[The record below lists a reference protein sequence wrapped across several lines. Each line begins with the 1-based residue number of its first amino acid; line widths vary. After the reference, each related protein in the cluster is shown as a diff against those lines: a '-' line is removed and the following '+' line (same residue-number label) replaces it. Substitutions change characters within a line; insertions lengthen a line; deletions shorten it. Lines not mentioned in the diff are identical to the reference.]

1 MNLIRNQWKDIVTSK
16 KLLIPILAVLFIP
29 LIYSGVFL
37 KAYWD
42 PYGTVDQLPVAVVNL
57 DEGSH
62 YDGKTLQV
70 GDDLVKELKKN
81 DSFKWHF
88 VDSEEKAIKGLN
100 NEDYYLVV
108 EIPKDFSKNASTVLD
123 KHPKKSNLKYYTN
136 PGANYAASQIANN
149 AIIKLKDSVSKEV
162 TENYA
167 EVIFD
172 NFKTI
177 AKGLDQASDGAKKI
191 DDGTKSAKEG
201 SQKLKDNLAKLAEG
215 TLTYSEGVHQFA
227 GKMGEL
233 NTGIQSLDSGL
244 GQLLTGYQT
253 IDQKFG
259 ELGSGIDTLSEGLN
273 TSLEGHQ
280 QLASK
285 MPQFTAGIEQLNN
298 KAQSFSEKIA
308 AVEKVLSSPE
318 LANLEKMAP
327 KLDQVKT
334 DAKAFNTKL
343 ASLKVKE
350 ALSNR
355 DAKVKSIIQNSSM
368 TDEEKKAAM
377 DQLESLPKIEL
388 PDLSGLEQS
397 LAALQELPDASEVQ
411 SAVASAKAQLQQVKQ
426 LPNKTEQLYTS
437 TVAIQNAIDQMTSG
451 TNKLYQGALKL
462 QTGQGQLQ
470 EGLQTANGKLDTA
483 KSGAD
488 KLANGSSQLSA
499 ALNKLESGS
508 TSIQSNSSKLAEGS
522 KSLDKGLGDL
532 KSGTGKLSNKL
543 KSAAD
548 ETGEIDADQDNYNM
562 IASPVKTENDTA
574 KKIDNYGTGLT
585 PYILSM
591 GLFVGALMLTVVF
604 PMKDPAGRP
613 RNAFEW
619 FVSKYSVLLLVG
631 ILQAVIASTML
642 IFGLGLEVESLWRF
656 YLFAIV
662 VSLTFLAIIQLLATT
677 MGNPGRF
684 IAVIILVLQ
693 LAASAGT
700 FPLELVPKFFQVIHS
715 LLPMTYTING
725 FRTIIASGDDSYL
738 WHQAAVLGTVAI
750 IMMAATTAYF
760 AWNIRKMK
768 QDEA

>member
-1 MNLIRNQWKDIVTSK
+1 MELIRKQWKDIVTNK
-16 KLLIPILAVLFIP
+16 KLLISVIGILFVP

-57 DEGSH
+57 DEGSQ

-70 GDDLVKELKKN
+70 GDELVKELKKN
-81 DSFKWHF
+81 DQFKWRF
-88 VDSEEKAIKGLN
+88 IESEEQAINGLN
-100 NEDYYLVV
+100 NEDYYLIV

-136 PGANYAASQIANN
+136 PGANYAGSQIANN

-162 TENYA
+162 TKNYA

-177 AKGLDQASDGAKKI
+177 AKGLDEASDGAKKI
-191 DDGTKSAKEG
+191 DDGTKSAKDG

-244 GQLLTGYQT
+244 GQLLTGYET

-273 TSLEGHQ
+273 TSRQGHE

-285 MPQFTAGIEQLNN
+285 MPQFTAGVEQLNK
-298 KAQSFSEKIA
+298 KAQSFSDQIA

-318 LANLEKMAP
+318 LAKLEKAAP
-327 KLDQVKT
+327 KLDQVKK
-334 DAKAFNTKL
+334 DAKTFNTKL
-343 ASLKVKE
+343 ANLKE
-350 ALSNR
+350 ALSQR
-355 DAKVKSIIQNSSM
+355 DAKVKSVIQQSSM
-368 TDEEKKAAM
+368 TEEEKKAAM
-377 DQLESLPKIEL
+377 KQLESLPTIEL
-388 PDLSGLEQS
+388 PDLSGLQQS
-397 LAALQELPDASEVQ
+397 LLALQELPDASDIQ
-411 SAVASAKAQLQQVKQ
+411 STVAAAKAQLQQVKQ
-426 LPNKTEQLYTS
+426 LPAKTEQLYTS
-437 TVAIQNAIDQMTSG
+437 IVAIQEAIDQMTTG

-470 EGLQTANGKLDTA
+470 EGLQTANGKLSTA

-488 KLANGSSQLSA
+488 QLANGSSQLHA
-499 ALNKLESGS
+499 ALDQLESGS
-508 TSIQSNSSKLAEGS
+508 TSIQSNTSKLAEGS

-532 KSGTGKLSNKL
+532 QSGTGKLSEKL

-548 ETGEIDADQDNYNM
+548 DTGEIDAGEDNYNM
-562 IASPVKTENDTA
+562 IASPVKTENDTV

-591 GLFVGALMLTVVF
+591 GLFVGALMLTVIF
-604 PMKDPAGRP
+604 PMKDPVGRP
-613 RNAFEW
+613 KHAFEW
-619 FVSKYSVLLLVG
+619 FFSKYSVLLLVG
-631 ILQAVIASTML
+631 ILQAVIASSVL
-642 IFGLGLEVESLWRF
+642 IFGLGLEVGSLWQF
-656 YLFAIV
+656 YLFAIL

-700 FPLELVPKFFQVIHS
+700 FPLELVPKFFQMIHH

-725 FRTIIASGDDSYL
+725 FRTIIASGDSSYL
-738 WHQAAVLGTVAI
+738 WQQTAILGTVTLV
-750 IMMAATTAYF
+750 MMAATTAYF

-768 QDEA
+768 QNEA

>member
-1 MNLIRNQWKDIVTSK
+1 
-16 KLLIPILAVLFIP
+16 
-29 LIYSGVFL
+29 
-37 KAYWD
+37 
-42 PYGTVDQLPVAVVNL
+42 
-57 DEGSH
+57 
-62 YDGKTLQV
+62 
-70 GDDLVKELKKN
+70 
-81 DSFKWHF
+81 
-88 VDSEEKAIKGLN
+88 
-100 NEDYYLVV
+100 
-108 EIPKDFSKNASTVLD
+108 
-123 KHPKKSNLKYYTN
+123 
-136 PGANYAASQIANN
+136 
-149 AIIKLKDSVSKEV
+149 
-162 TENYA
+162 
-167 EVIFD
+167 
-172 NFKTI
+172 
-177 AKGLDQASDGAKKI
+177 
-191 DDGTKSAKEG
+191 
-201 SQKLKDNLAKLAEG
+201 LAEG

-259 ELGSGIDTLSEGLN
+259 ELGTGIDTLTEGLN
-273 TSLEGHQ
+273 TSREGHE
-280 QLASK
+280 QLSSK

-298 KAQSFSEKIA
+298 KAQSLSEKIA

-327 KLDQVKT
+327 KIDQVKK
-334 DAKAFNTKL
+334 DAKTFSTKL
-343 ASLKVKE
+343 ASLKE

-368 TDEEKKAAM
+368 TDEEKKAAL
-377 DQLESLPKIEL
+377 DQLDSLPKIEL
-388 PDLSGLEQS
+388 PDMSGLEQS
-397 LAALQELPDASEVQ
+397 LAALQELPDASEIQ

-426 LPNKTEQLYTS
+426 LPEKTEQLYTS
-437 TVAIQNAIDQMTSG
+437 TVAIQNAIDQITSG

-470 EGLQTANGKLDTA
+470 NGLQTANGKLDTA

-508 TSIQSNSSKLAEGS
+508 ASIQSNSSKLAEGS

-532 KSGTGKLSNKL
+532 KSGTEKLSDKL

-548 ETGEIDADQDNYNM
+548 ETGDIDVGQDNYNM

-574 KKIDNYGTGLT
+574 KNIDNYGTGLT

-619 FVSKYSVLLLVG
+619 FVSKYSVLFLVG

-656 YLFAIV
+656 YLFTII

-725 FRTIIASGDDSYL
+725 FRTIIGSGDNSYL
-738 WHQAAVLGTVAI
+738 WHQAAILGTVAI

-768 QDEA
+768 QEEA

>member
-191 DDGTKSAKEG
+191 DDGTKSAKDG

-259 ELGSGIDTLSEGLN
+259 ELGTGIDTLTEGLN
-273 TSLEGHQ
+273 TSREGHE
-280 QLASK
+280 QLSSK

-298 KAQSFSEKIA
+298 KAQSFSEKIT

-327 KLDQVKT
+327 KIDQVKK
-334 DAKAFNTKL
+334 DAKTFSTKL
-343 ASLKVKE
+343 ASLKE

-377 DQLESLPKIEL
+377 DQLDSLPTIEL

-426 LPNKTEQLYTS
+426 LPEKTEQLYTS

-462 QTGQGQLQ
+462 QTGQGKLQ
-470 EGLQTANGKLDTA
+470 DGLQTANGKLDTA

-508 TSIQSNSSKLAEGS
+508 ASIQSNSSKLAEGS

-532 KSGTGKLSNKL
+532 KSGTGKLSDKL

-548 ETGEIDADQDNYNM
+548 ETGDIDAGQDNYNM

-631 ILQAVIASTML
+631 ILQAVIASSML

-656 YLFAIV
+656 YLFAII

-725 FRTIIASGDDSYL
+725 FRTIIASGDNSYL
-738 WHQAAVLGTVAI
+738 WHQAAILGTVAI

-768 QDEA
+768 QEEA

>member
-16 KLLIPILAVLFIP
+16 KLLIPILAILFVP

-62 YDGKTLQV
+62 YDGKSLQV

-81 DSFKWHF
+81 DQFKWRF
-88 VDSEEKAIKGLN
+88 IDSEEEAIKGLN
-100 NEDYYLVV
+100 NEDYYLIV
-108 EIPKDFSKNASTVLD
+108 EIPKDFSRNASTVLD

-149 AIIKLKDSVSKEV
+149 AMINLKDSVSKEV
-162 TENYA
+162 TKNYA

-177 AKGLDQASDGAKKI
+177 AKGLDQASDGAKEI
-191 DDGTKSAKEG
+191 DDGTKSAKDG

-233 NTGIQSLDSGL
+233 HTGIQSLDSGL
-244 GQLLTGYQT
+244 GQLLTGYET

-273 TSLEGHQ
+273 TSLEGHK

-285 MPQFTAGIEQLNN
+285 MPQFTGGVEQLNN
-298 KAQSFSEKIA
+298 KAQSFSEKIS

-327 KLDQVKT
+327 KIDQVKK
-334 DAKAFNTKL
+334 DAKAFHTKL
-343 ASLKVKE
+343 ATVKK

-377 DQLESLPKIEL
+377 EQLQSLPAIEL

-397 LAALQELPDASEVQ
+397 LAALQELPDASDIQ
-411 SAVASAKAQLQQVKQ
+411 SAVSSAKVQLQQVKQ
-426 LPNKTEQLYTS
+426 LPKKTEQLYTS
-437 TVAIQNAIDQMTSG
+437 TVAIQQAIDQMTTG

-470 EGLQTANGKLDTA
+470 EGLQTANGKLSTA
-483 KSGAD
+483 KTGAD
-488 KLANGSSQLSA
+488 KLASGSSQLSA

-508 TSIQSNSSKLAEGS
+508 TSIQSNTTKLAEGS
-522 KSLDKGLGDL
+522 ESLDKGLGDL
-532 KSGTGKLSNKL
+532 KSGTGKLSDKL
-543 KSAAD
+543 KNAAD
-548 ETGEIDADQDNYNM
+548 ETGEIDAGKDNYNM
-562 IASPVKTENDTA
+562 IASPVKTENDTV

-604 PMKDPAGRP
+604 PMKDPAGTP

-656 YLFAIV
+656 YLFAII

-700 FPLELVPKFFQVIHS
+700 FPLELVPKFFQVIHH

-725 FRTIIASGDDSYL
+725 FRTIIASGDNHYL
-738 WHQAAVLGTVAI
+738 WQQAWILGTVAI
-750 IMMAATTAYF
+750 IMMGATMAYF
-760 AWNIRKMK
+760 AWNVRKMK
-768 QDEA
+768 QNEA

>member
-191 DDGTKSAKEG
+191 DDGTKSAKDG

-215 TLTYSEGVHQFA
+215 TLTYSQGVHQFA

-259 ELGSGIDTLSEGLN
+259 ELGTGIDTLTEGLN
-273 TSLEGHQ
+273 TSREGHE
-280 QLASK
+280 QLSSK

-327 KLDQVKT
+327 KIDQVK
-334 DAKAFNTKL
+334 DAKTFSTKL
-343 ASLKVKE
+343 ASLKE

-377 DQLESLPKIEL
+377 DQLDSLPKIEL

-426 LPNKTEQLYTS
+426 LPEKTEQLYTS

-462 QTGQGQLQ
+462 QTGQGKLQ
-470 EGLQTANGKLDTA
+470 DGLQTANGKLDTA

-508 TSIQSNSSKLAEGS
+508 ASIQSNSSKLAEGS

-532 KSGTGKLSNKL
+532 KSGTGKLSDKL

-548 ETGEIDADQDNYNM
+548 ETGDIDAGQDNYNM

-631 ILQAVIASTML
+631 ILQAVIASSML

-656 YLFAIV
+656 YLFAII

-725 FRTIIASGDDSYL
+725 FRTIIASGDNSYL
-738 WHQAAVLGTVAI
+738 WHQAAILGTVAI

-768 QDEA
+768 QEEA

>member
-16 KLLIPILAVLFIP
+16 KLLIPILAILFVP

-62 YDGKTLQV
+62 YDGKSLQV

-81 DSFKWHF
+81 DQFKWRF
-88 VDSEEKAIKGLN
+88 IDSEEQAIKGLN
-100 NEDYYLVV
+100 NEDYYLIV
-108 EIPKDFSKNASTVLD
+108 EIPKDFSRNASTVLD

-149 AIIKLKDSVSKEV
+149 AMINLKDSVSKEV
-162 TENYA
+162 TKNYA

-177 AKGLDQASDGAKKI
+177 AKGLDQASDGAKEI
-191 DDGTKSAKEG
+191 DDGTKSAKDG

-233 NTGIQSLDSGL
+233 HTGIQSLDSGL
-244 GQLLTGYQT
+244 GQLLTGYET

-273 TSLEGHQ
+273 TSLEGHK

-285 MPQFTAGIEQLNN
+285 MPQFTGGVEQLNN
-298 KAQSFSEKIA
+298 KAQSFSEKIS

-327 KLDQVKT
+327 KIDQVKK
-334 DAKAFNTKL
+334 DAKAFHTKL
-343 ASLKVKE
+343 ATVKK

-377 DQLESLPKIEL
+377 EQLQSLPAIEL

-397 LAALQELPDASEVQ
+397 LAALQELPDASDIQ
-411 SAVASAKAQLQQVKQ
+411 SAVSSAKVQLQQVKQ
-426 LPNKTEQLYTS
+426 LPKKTEQLYTS
-437 TVAIQNAIDQMTSG
+437 TVAIQQAIDQMTTG

-470 EGLQTANGKLDTA
+470 EGLQTANGKLSTA
-483 KSGAD
+483 KTGAD
-488 KLANGSSQLSA
+488 KLASGSSQLSA

-508 TSIQSNSSKLAEGS
+508 TSIQSNTTKLAKGS
-522 KSLDKGLGDL
+522 ESLDKGLGDL
-532 KSGTGKLSNKL
+532 KSGTGKLSDKL
-543 KSAAD
+543 KNAAD
-548 ETGEIDADQDNYNM
+548 ETGEIDAGKDNYNM
-562 IASPVKTENDTA
+562 IASPVKTENDTV

-604 PMKDPAGRP
+604 PMKDPAGTP

-656 YLFAIV
+656 YLFAII

-700 FPLELVPKFFQVIHS
+700 FPLELVPKFFQVIHH

-725 FRTIIASGDDSYL
+725 FRTIIASGDNHYL
-738 WHQAAVLGTVAI
+738 WQQAWILGTVAI
-750 IMMAATTAYF
+750 IMMGATMAYF
-760 AWNIRKMK
+760 AWNVRKMK
-768 QDEA
+768 QNEA